1 MMRVTMLLMG
11 AAIVAAFASLAPPAV
26 AAQARQNSTLTG
38 LVRDASSAVLPGV
51 TMTVQSPNLVGGAQ
65 TTTTDAD
72 GVYRFPLLQPG
83 VYELTAELAGFKTVR
98 QTGIRVPLA
107 TTITIDILLDLATV
121 EEVVE
126 VSAASPVV
134 DIKTSAIN
142 TQLEDALLQSIPQSS
157 RFQPDLIDLAPGV
170 ANSVAFGG
178 VQSSNALL
186 IDGVDV
192 SDPQGGSPW
201 SFFNYNWIG
210 EVQVVG
216 LGANAEYGEFTGI
229 AANSVIRA
237 GSNNWSGLL
246 EYWTTRTDWVGDN
259 TGSITDPELQETF
272 TPPEIRS
279 NWDSTAQ
286 IGGPLVRDKLFFFT
300 GFQYYKRETRPAG
313 FQGGYE
319 TEKDPRFIAK
329 LNWAASSKLRVEGF
343 FEKDKFDV
351 TGRGASAVRPAETT
365 LIEPSPEVNW
375 NTRVT
380 WTINTS
386 TLLDVRN
393 GGFDGYF
400 PLEPTPPNTRGGPPA
415 RIDLLTGL
423 YSVNAPYY
431 ARSDRNRNVTAVTLT
446 KYVDQWAG
454 RNHEFKF
461 GFEFE
466 RSVVRD
472 EYGYP
477 GNILYYDYGGA
488 PYLANLWNG
497 YVIEG
502 TGKRTTFYAQD
513 SWTVNDRLTISPG
526 IRLNLN
532 RGSVPEAGT
541 VFETNPVSP
550 RIGFAFDVTGDHK
563 TVLRGHYG
571 RYHDALLGGW
581 FQFMDQSQQ
590 FTNFTALVL
599 TEGGCANG
607 LGPGCI
613 EVDSFTPE
621 GNYAIDGSLTHS
633 YVDQFLIGIERE
645 ILPNFSVQAQYV
657 RRDFNDFIAFTDV
670 GSRYAAVQRTDPGPD
685 GSLGTIDDGGAIDV
699 FELLNPGE
707 SSLLLTNPEN
717 ATREYSGFILGA
729 RKRYADNWQ
738 LNAAYTWS
746 RTKGTVSNS
755 FGLNSA
761 GGSGFETL
769 GQSGIFANPNRF
781 INADGNALFDYT
793 HQGEVEATYRAPILG
808 GFNITGVYEYT
819 TGLAWGRRAV
829 IRDLAQGTENVRI
842 EPRGTRRTDAF
853 NRLDLRV
860 EKTFPI
866 GSARRQL
873 GVYFDVFNVNNQGV
887 IDNATRTGV
896 IDTSGDTFG
905 DPNQWILPRR
915 LRLGVRFTF

>member
-1 MMRVTMLLMG
+1 MNGTSRFLS
-11 AAIVAAFASLAPPAV
+11 AAGLAALASLAPADV
-26 AAQARQNSTLTG
+26 SAQARQNSTLTG
-38 LVRDASSAVLPGV
+38 VVRDASRAVLPGATV
-51 TMTVQSPNLVGGAQ
+51 TVQSPNLVGGAQ
-65 TTTTDAD
+65 STVTDTE

-83 VYELTAELAGFKTVR
+83 TYELTVNLDGFKTIR
-98 QTGIRVPLA
+98 RTDIRVALA
-107 TTITIDILLDLATV
+107 TTVTIDVDLEVASV
-121 EEVVE
+121 EEVVL
-126 VSAASPVV
+126 VSGASPVV
-134 DIKTSAIN
+134 DIKSSAVN
-142 TQLEDALLQSIPQSS
+142 LQLDDALLQSIPHSS
-157 RFQPDLIDLAPGV
+157 RFQPDVIDLAPGV

-186 IDGVDV
+186 MDGVDV
-192 SDPQGGSPW
+192 SDPLGGSPW
-201 SFFNYNWIG
+201 SFFNYNWVG

-229 AANSVIRA
+229 AANSVIRS
-237 GSNNWSGLL
+237 GSNNWSGLF
-246 EYWTTRTDWVGDN
+246 EYWTTQSDWVGDN
-259 TGSITDPELQETF
+259 TGSITDPDLQDSF
-272 TPPEIRS
+272 TPPEIKT

-286 IGGPLVRDKLFFFT
+286 IGGPIVRDKLFFFT
-300 GFQYYKRETRPAG
+300 GFQYYRRETRPAG
-313 FQGGYE
+313 FLGGYE
-319 TEKDPRFIAK
+319 SEKDPRFITK
-329 LNWAASSKLRVEGF
+329 LNWAAAPSIRVEGF
-343 FEKDKFDV
+343 FEKGKFDV

-365 LIEPSPEVNW
+365 VIEPSPEINW
-375 NTRVT
+375 NTRLT
-380 WTINTS
+380 WTINQS

-400 PLEPTPPNTRGGPPA
+400 PLEPTPPNDRSGPPPH
-415 RIDLLTGL
+415 IDGLTQL

-477 GNILYYDYGGA
+477 GNILYYDYGNR

-513 SWTVNDRLTISPG
+513 GWTVNERLTINPG
-526 IRLNLN
+526 IRVNLN
-532 RGSVPEAGT
+532 RGSVPDAGT
-541 VFETNPVSP
+541 VFATNPLSP
-550 RIGFAFDVTGDHK
+550 RIGFALNVNGDHR

-590 FTNFTALVL
+590 FTNTQVLVL
-599 TEGGCANG
+599 AEGGCTN
-607 LGPGCI
+607 GPGPDC
-613 EVDSFTPE
+613 VFLSAFTPE
-621 GNYAIDGSLTHS
+621 GNFAIDDDIRHS
-633 YVDQFLIGIERE
+633 YVDQFLIGLERE

-670 GSRYAAVQRTDPGPD
+670 GSRYAPVQRADPGPD
-685 GSLGTIDDGGAIDV
+685 GALGTSDDGGPIEV
-699 FELLNPGE
+699 FEVLNLGE
-707 SSLLLTNPEN
+707 ASLLLTNPDN
-717 ATREYSGFILGA
+717 ATREYQGLVFGA

-738 LNAAYTWS
+738 LNASYTWS
-746 RTKGTVSNS
+746 RTTGTVSNN

-761 GGSGFETL
+761 AGAGFETL
-769 GQSGIFANPNRF
+769 GQSGIFVNPNRF
-781 INADGNALFDYT
+781 INADGNAIFDYT
-793 HQGEVEATYRAPILG
+793 HQGEVEAMYRVPFLG
-808 GFNITGVYEYT
+808 GFNLTGVYEYT

-829 IRDLAQGTENVRI
+829 IRGLAQGVENVRI

-853 NRLDLRV
+853 SRLDLRM
-860 EKTFPI
+860 EKTFPV
-866 GSARRQL
+866 GSDRRQAT
-873 GVYFDVFNVNNQGV
+873 VYLDIFNVNNQGV
-887 IDNATRTGV
+887 IDNATRTGI
-896 IDTSGDTFG
+896 IDTSGETFG

-915 LRLGVRFTF
+915 LRLGFRFMF